1 MPQLARRRDP
11 EAHHQE
17 TWHVYYGDVRVGTIS
32 ERAGVPVDEDKW
44 GWNCGFY
51 PGTEPGEYLSGT
63 AATFD
68 QARAEFAKVWPVFLS
83 KRTDADFTAFR
94 RHRAMTAWKY
104 AMRDAGLQV
113 ADAGAGAALALLLR
127 RRDRRRLRGT
137 CLRQPHGGRVSA
149 EDQKQRRAVIWNEAY
164 VL

>member
-51 PGTEPGEYLSGT
+51 PGTEPGEYLS
-63 AATFD
+63 A
-68 QARAEFAKVWPVFLS
+68 
-83 KRTDADFTAFR
+83 
-94 RHRAMTAWKY
+94 
-104 AMRDAGLQV
+104 
-113 ADAGAGAALALLLR
+113 LR
-127 RRDRRRLRGT
+127 RPSIRHAPSSPR
-137 CLRQPHGGRVSA
+137 CGRSSCRSGPTRTSPRFGDTA
-149 EDQKQRRAVIWNEAY
+149 P
-164 VL
+164 